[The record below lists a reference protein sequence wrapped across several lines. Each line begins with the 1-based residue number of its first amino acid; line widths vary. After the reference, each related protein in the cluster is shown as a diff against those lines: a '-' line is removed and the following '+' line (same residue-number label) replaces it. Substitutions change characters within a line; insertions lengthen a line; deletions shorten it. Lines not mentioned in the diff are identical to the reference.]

1 MAGFLFSRRSG
12 NPRAAARQNAGGR
25 DAHQAAAGRER
36 SDRPSGRAAPPRE
49 RSREQ
54 GAAGSRAGRAAATRA
69 TERSEG
75 GAAAHARRATATA
88 PPNEREGRA
97 ATHGAAGKER
107 RGGAAERS
115 GDRGRSEAQ
124 QPRSRSG
131 EQPGATGDPAG
142 QPRPRR
148 SGRAPAEPPQR
159 RSPDKAAA
167 AQRQGRRAYLF
178 KSRKRAQRDAGHGT
192 ATGGQSPAEP
202 RHAYKHE
209 KRPQHL
215 TALRPSPCLNST
227 DANTGYYPA

>member
-167 AQRQGRRAYLF
+167 AQRQGRRAYLL
-178 KSRKRAQRDAGHGT
+178 
-192 ATGGQSPAEP
+192 SPASERSETRDMARRPGASPP
-202 RHAYKHE
+202 RSRATHTSMRKG
-209 KRPQHL
+209 R
-215 TALRPSPCLNST
+215 ST
-227 DANTGYYPA
+227 SRRYDLPPA